1 MCIGIPMRVVEAGE
15 FEVVCERHGQAQRI
29 SLMLIG
35 PQPAGTFVLTH
46 LGSAIR
52 ILDADEARAI
62 DNALAGLAEAVDG
75 RAFDQLFEDL
85 IGREPQLPEHLR

>member
-1 MCIGIPMRVVEAGE
+1 MCIGIPMRIVESGE
-15 FEVVCERHGQAQRI
+15 FEAPCERHGQVLRI
-29 SLMLIG
+29 SLMLTG

-52 ILDADEARAI
+52 VLEADEARAI